1 MHPGKIQSKRQEY
14 YNARKRTPKKE
25 DPSDKALE
33 ARLEVDDFLPVAC
46 RVIHDKKGYVPRDV
60 QLTAVVAFV
69 SSDDKQQ
76 QAGRLPRRMGQIST
90 GEGKTLIS
98 ALVAI
103 YHALRHWNVDRHV
116 NIITSYP
123 VLAEANIAE
132 IDES

>member
-25 DPSDKALE
+25 DSSDKALE
-33 ARLEVDDFLPVAC
+33 SRLEVDDFLPVAC

-69 SSDDKQQ
+69 SSDNQQQ
-76 QAGRLPRRMGQIST
+76 QAGRMPRRMGQIST

-103 YHALRHWNVDRHV
+103 YHALRHWNADDRM
-116 NIITSYP
+116 TP
-123 VLAEANIAE
+123 TRWTIAVTAKAGGW
-132 IDES
+132 ST